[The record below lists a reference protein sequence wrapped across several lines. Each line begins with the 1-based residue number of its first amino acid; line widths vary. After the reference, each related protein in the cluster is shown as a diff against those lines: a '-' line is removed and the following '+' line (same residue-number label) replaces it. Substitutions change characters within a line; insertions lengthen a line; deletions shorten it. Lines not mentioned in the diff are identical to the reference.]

1 MQFHI
6 MNMWKCI
13 KLYMT
18 AQEEIVH
25 SWNIIMDLLMAF
37 FIRAMT
43 VLDISDSPA
52 TALGMCMGK
61 H

>member
-1 MQFHI
+1 MQKKRHGLQFRI

-25 SWNIIMDLLMAF
+25 SWNIIMDLLMEY
-37 FIRAMT
+37 FIRTMT
-43 VLDISDSPA
+43 VPDISDSPA
-52 TALGMCMGK
+52 TA
-61 H
+61 